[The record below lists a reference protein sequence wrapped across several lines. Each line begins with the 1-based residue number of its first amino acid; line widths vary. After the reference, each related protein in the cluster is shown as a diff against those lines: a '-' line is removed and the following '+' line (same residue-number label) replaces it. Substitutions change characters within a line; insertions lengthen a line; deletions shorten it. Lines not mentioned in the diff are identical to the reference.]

1 VTDLGAQIQNSLG
14 QAYTIERELGRG
26 GMATVFLA
34 RDHKHDRLVA
44 LKVLDPELG
53 AVLGGERFLSEIR
66 VTANLQ
72 HPNLLPLFDSGSAD
86 GFLYYVMPYVEG
98 ETLRHRLERE
108 RQLPVDEALRIAT
121 AIAGALDYA
130 HGHGVIHRDLKPENI
145 LLQHGQPVV
154 ADFGIAL
161 AVSNAGGTRIT
172 QTGLSLGTPQYMSP
186 EQATGDRVIDAR
198 SDIYSLGAITYEM
211 LVGEPPHIG
220 QTAQAI
226 IARVLTETPRTLT
239 AARPTV
245 PVAVEHAVLRSLEK
259 LPADR
264 WSSALEFAEALNGG
278 AAVTRVVATGRPRMW
293 SLRSPVP
300 WAAALVVTLL
310 AAFTMRGG
318 SMTAVHGAMRFA
330 LQPPPGVTFD
340 FPAGGVSWL
349 ALSPDG
355 KTLVYSANE
364 KDYHGLWIQRIGE
377 LEAKRV
383 PGGDYGRFPAI
394 SPDGKWLAFVNREQ
408 TIRRVGLDGSGA
420 STVFQSKTGV
430 RGITWTSP
438 TEVVFASTQLLEAH
452 GLWRVRAEGGT
463 PERLAFETGGGG
475 RKIKLSPQASADG
488 RFVFY
493 SATVNSVSDLELGVV
508 DMKDG
513 TPHIIEGANGASAL
527 ALIDGVLYYV
537 QADGALMAAVFN
549 QKMYS
554 LGTPLEV
561 ADSVAINSSV
571 AAAAISAA
579 GQLVY
584 ARGGLSKQ
592 LVRVDDR
599 GAVSRVF
606 NIEGAIFYPR
616 ISPDGRRVVYQVQGA
631 DASEIWVADLT
642 AGTRERITQGE
653 RNDRPE
659 WTPDGRSVI
668 YSTRRGEAMEIW
680 SKPIDGSAP
689 ATLVVADSDPVR
701 EAVISRDGK
710 SLLYRADRGEAG
722 RDIYLKALPDGSR
735 EMFAGGPGD
744 QLMPRFSPNSQW
756 AAYLSTESGRDNV
769 YVRARDGH
777 ARLMVSEG
785 EGLEPLWSPDGTR
798 VLYRSGRSIVAA
810 TLSLSSDP
818 SVVRRDT
825 ILADLFELD
834 GYHANWD
841 VYPDGK
847 HFMFTRADEANLR
860 QILVLD
866 WLPEV
871 RARLKAVR

>member
-1 VTDLGAQIQNSLG
+1 MDLRAQIQASLG
-14 QAYTIERELGRG
+14 QSYTIERELGRG

-53 AVLGGERFLSEIR
+53 AVLGAERFLSEIR

-108 RQLPVDEALRIAT
+108 RQLPVDEALRLAT

-145 LLQHGQPVV
+145 LLQHGQPIV

-161 AVSNAGGTRIT
+161 AVSNAGGARIT

-186 EQATGDRVIDAR
+186 EQATGDRTIDAR

-239 AARPTV
+239 ATRPTV
-245 PVAVEHAVLRSLEK
+245 PAAVEDAVLRSLEK

-264 WSSALEFAEALNGG
+264 WPSAREFADALHGG
-278 AAVTRVVATGRPRMW
+278 VAVTRGVAVVRPRVW

-300 WAAALVVTLL
+300 WAAALVVSVLG
-310 AAFTMRGG
+310 AFTMRGG
-318 SMTAVHGAMRFA
+318 SMSAAHVAMRFA

-340 FPAGGVSWL
+340 FPMGGVSWL
-349 ALSPDG
+349 AISPDG

-364 KDYHGLWIQRIGE
+364 KDYHGLWIQRVGE

-383 PGGDYGRFPAI
+383 PGADYARFPTI

-408 TIRRVGLDGSGA
+408 AIRRVQLDGSGG
-420 STVFQSKTGV
+420 STVFQAKNTV
-430 RGITWTSP
+430 RGLTWISSA
-438 TEVVFASTQLLEAH
+438 ELVFSSAQLLEAR
-452 GLWRVRAEGGT
+452 GLWRVRADGGT
-463 PERLAFETGGGG
+463 PERFAFEEGLG
-475 RKIKLSPQASADG
+475 RKLKLSPRASADG

-493 SATVNSVSDLELGVV
+493 SATLNSVADLALGVV

-513 TPHIIEGANGASAL
+513 TPHLINGVKGSSAL

-537 QADGALMAAVFN
+537 QVDGALMAATFDPKTYTV
-549 QKMYS
+549 
-554 LGTPLEV
+554 GTPLEV
-561 ADSVAINSSV
+561 ADSVAINTGV
-571 AAAAISAA
+571 AAAAISPA
-579 GQLVY
+579 GHLVY

-592 LVRVDDR
+592 LVSVDER
-599 GAVSRVF
+599 GAASRVF
-606 NIEGAIFYPR
+606 DIEGAIFYPR
-616 ISPDGRRVVYQVQGA
+616 ISPDGRRVVYQIQGA
-631 DASEIWVADLT
+631 DASEIWVADLA
-642 AGTRERITQGE
+642 AGTRDRITQGD

-668 YSTRRGEAMEIW
+668 YSTRRGDAMEIW
-680 SKPIDGSAP
+680 SKRIDGSAP
-689 ATLVVADSDPVR
+689 ATMLVSDPDPVR
-701 EAVISRDGK
+701 EAVLSRDGK
-710 SLLYRADRGEAG
+710 YVLYRADRREEG
-722 RDIYLKALPDGSR
+722 RDIYLKAMPAGER
-735 EMFAGGPGD
+735 EPFAVGPGD

-756 AAYLSTESGRDNV
+756 GAYLSNESGRDNV

-777 ARLMVSEG
+777 ARLMVSTG
-785 EGLEPLWSPDGTR
+785 EGVEPLWSPDGTR
-798 VLYRSGRSIVAA
+798 LFYRTGRSIVAA
-810 TLSLSSDP
+810 TLSLSGDP
-818 SVVRRDT
+818 AVVRRDT
-825 ILADLFELD
+825 ILADGFEVD
-834 GYHANWD
+834 SYHANWD

-847 HFMFTRADEANLR
+847 HFLFTRADEANLR

-866 WLPEV
+866 WLPET
-871 RARLKAVR
+871 RARLKAAR